1 VKESGGASRVASEVG
16 RGTTFEIFFPRR
28 DPGVAESQRDTH
40 SIMGHGHVLVVDDEI
55 ALTNL
60 ARDGL
65 ERLGYRVTVFN
76 DPTDALAAF
85 EASPMSFDVV
95 VTDMTMPK
103 LTGDLLAIA
112 IKRIRPDLPVILLSG
127 FSDRITPERVKDAGI
142 DSLGEK
148 PLRPTALARLIA
160 QLRNNR

>member
-1 VKESGGASRVASEVG
+1 
-16 RGTTFEIFFPRR
+16 
-28 DPGVAESQRDTH
+28 
-40 SIMGHGHVLVVDDEI
+40 VLVVDDEV
-55 ALTNL
+55 ALTSL

-65 ERLGYRVTVFN
+65 QRLGYRVTVFN

-85 EASPMSFDVV
+85 QTSPMSFDVV

-127 FSDRITPERVKDAGI
+127 FSDRITPERVKEAGI
-142 DSLGEK
+142 DGFGEK

-160 QLRNNR
+160 QLQNHC